1 VTPSQAE
8 SVRYCGRTFTAE
20 ELEMIRELI
29 ASNPQLNRNVLS
41 GLVCDRLGWLRPDGR
56 RKDMSCRVAMLRMHR
71 DGRIALPPP
80 RKPTGGRKPPPRL
93 TAASAPRETLTVSE
107 PALREIA
114 LHPIEDRKDSFLW
127 NELIERYH
135 YLGHEP
141 QPGAQIRYL
150 VRWGPD
156 HLAALGFGAAA
167 WKVAPRD
174 RFIGWTPQ
182 ERQRN
187 LRLIVNNARFLIL
200 PWIEARNLASRI
212 LSLAVKRLPQDWQI
226 RYGYKPVL
234 VETFVEQERFRG
246 TSYRAANWIHVG
258 VTQGR
263 GKLDRYHRHALPIK
277 DVYVY
282 PLQKDFR
289 RRLLALPESR

>member
-1 VTPSQAE
+1 
-8 SVRYCGRTFTAE
+8 
-20 ELEMIRELI
+20 MIRELI

-71 DGRIALPPP
+71 DGRITLPPP
-80 RKPTGGRKPPPRL
+80 RMPTGGRKPPPRL
-93 TAASAPRETLTVSE
+93 TAASAPRGTLTVSE

-114 LHPIEDRKDSFLW
+114 LEPIEGRKDSFLC

-141 QPGAQIRYL
+141 LPGAQIRYL
-150 VRWGPD
+150 VRWGPH

-182 ERQRN
+182 ERRRN
-187 LRLIVNNARFLIL
+187 LHLIVNNARFLIL

-258 VTQGR
+258 ETQGR
-263 GKLDRYHRHALPIK
+263 GKLDRHHRHALPIK

-289 RRLLALPESR
+289 RRLLAPQESG

>member
-1 VTPSQAE
+1 
-8 SVRYCGRTFTAE
+8 
-20 ELEMIRELI
+20 MIRELI

-71 DGRIALPPP
+71 DGRITLPPP

-141 QPGAQIRYL
+141 LPGAQIRYL

-156 HLAALGFGAAA
+156 HLAAL
-167 WKVAPRD
+167 
-174 RFIGWTPQ
+174 
-182 ERQRN
+182 
-187 LRLIVNNARFLIL
+187 
-200 PWIEARNLASRI
+200 
-212 LSLAVKRLPQDWQI
+212 
-226 RYGYKPVL
+226 
-234 VETFVEQERFRG
+234 
-246 TSYRAANWIHVG
+246 
-258 VTQGR
+258 
-263 GKLDRYHRHALPIK
+263 
-277 DVYVY
+277 
-282 PLQKDFR
+282 
-289 RRLLALPESR
+289 